1 MKYRILT
8 SDCVTPSPQCC
19 INTTKCFTV
28 WNYAL
33 KRVIMWKYAIVQCD
47 LAWQGKRD
55 GIGAY
60 YTTTAKV
67 KQNLSIFSYGETKPL
82 AIPCS
87 WRRVTS
93 SQQRYFINP
102 SEISIMI
109 KLIAAVKKAIS
120 SRKTLDNRQGR
131 FLTIYLD
138 NGQRKNGKV
147 LKPGYISSK
156 VQLAYGPVIKVRNNR
171 INLVATDHAIVKL
184 G

>member
-1 MKYRILT
+1 MNIF
-8 SDCVTPSPQCC
+8 
-19 INTTKCFTV
+19 N
-28 WNYAL
+28 
-33 KRVIMWKYAIVQCD
+33 AI
-47 LAWQGKRD
+47 
-55 GIGAY
+55 
-60 YTTTAKV
+60 
-67 KQNLSIFSYGETKPL
+67 
-82 AIPCS
+82 
-87 WRRVTS
+87 
-93 SQQRYFINP
+93 
-102 SEISIMI
+102 
-109 KLIAAVKKAIS
+109 KKAIS